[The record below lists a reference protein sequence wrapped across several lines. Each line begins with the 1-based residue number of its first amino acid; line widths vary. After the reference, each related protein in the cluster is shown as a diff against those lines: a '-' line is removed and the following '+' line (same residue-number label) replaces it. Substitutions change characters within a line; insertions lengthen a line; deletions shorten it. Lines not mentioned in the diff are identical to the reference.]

1 MKYEW
6 ERFFPQVILTRGKEY
21 YRSGAVE
28 NLRITDES
36 VFADVEGT
44 ETYEVEICFD
54 KNKID
59 YMECTCPYAEENEYC
74 KHMAAVMFA
83 YEEAKSTKQIAPEK
97 SEMSLEEIVRKL
109 PEETARE
116 LLIEYAKKHSDLY
129 DRIILFTKGDITPL
143 QKASWERE
151 IMQIYKSYC
160 HNGYINYYD
169 SYDYFMDFAD
179 FLGER
184 LGALIKHNY
193 LEEAFEL
200 CVEVYSVAFDA
211 EWDDSD
217 GGSGLFISAF
227 ADSLKE
233 IIYLADFPLREKIYR
248 RLLAECGGRPF
259 ACGEHNWIYDF
270 LLDEFDDKEL
280 LDNNLSLLEKEIC
293 NIMLSGESGYWLV
306 HLIEK
311 QAETMQRLGYDEKD
325 ITEFRAKH
333 RHLKHFR
340 LEEIK
345 EAIQKEENETAIGL
359 ILESRRLD
367 AEDAS
372 AMCLYSQWL
381 ISLYREEKM
390 AAEYEAELKK
400 YIFEHKQN
408 DIAYIL
414 ELKETVSEEEWRELF
429 EKILA
434 LPYCTG
440 EVRYNML
447 VNEKLYRRLMDELLA
462 EGYIY
467 WFERYENILKTHF
480 SEETRDIFF
489 RYVRRRMDGASTR
502 NEYAEIAKRL
512 RKLCNYPG
520 GEEMAKETVFEWR
533 VKYKRRSAMLD
544 ELKRAGF

>member
-6 ERFFPQVILTRGKEY
+6 KGFFPPILLTRGKEY
-21 YRSGAVE
+21 YRSGAVK
-28 NLRITDES
+28 NIRITDES

-44 ETYEVEICFD
+44 ETYQVEICFN
-54 KNKID
+54 KNEID
-59 YMECTCPYAEENEYC
+59 YMECTCLYAEENEYC
-74 KHMAAVMFA
+74 KHMAAVLFA
-83 YEEAKSTKQIAPEK
+83 YEEAKSDKPIVPEK
-97 SEMSLEEIVRKL
+97 GEMSLEEIVREL

-116 LLIEYAKKHSDLY
+116 LLIEYAKNHSDLY
-129 DRIILFTKGDITPL
+129 DRIMLFAKGKGTPL
-143 QKASWERE
+143 QKTSWKRE

-169 SYDYFMDFAD
+169 SYNYFMDFTD
-179 FLGER
+179 FLEEKS
-184 LGALIKHNY
+184 GALIKHNH

-200 CVEVYSVAFDA
+200 CFEVYSVAFDA

-217 GGSGLFISAF
+217 GGSGLFIGAF
-227 ADSLKE
+227 VDCLKE
-233 IIYLADFPLREKIYR
+233 IIYLADFTLREKVYR

-259 ACGEHNWIYDF
+259 ALCEHSWICDF
-270 LLDEFDDKEL
+270 LLDKFDDEEL

-293 NIMLSGESGYWLV
+293 NAMLSGENEYRLV

-311 QAETMQRLGYDEKD
+311 KAETMERLGFAEND
-325 ITEFRAKH
+325 IAEFRAKY

-345 EAIQKEENETAIGL
+345 EAMQKEENEKAIGL

-367 AEDAS
+367 AEDVS
-372 AMCLYSQWL
+372 AMRLYSQWL
-381 ISLYREEKM
+381 ISLYREENR
-390 AAEYEAELKK
+390 ATEYEYELTD
-400 YIFEHKQN
+400 YVFEHKQS

-414 ELKETVSEEEWRELF
+414 ELKEAVSEEKWQGLF

-462 EGYIY
+462 EGYIH
-467 WFERYENILKTHF
+467 WFERYENILKAHF
-480 SEETRDIFF
+480 PEETRDVFF
-489 RYVRRRMDGASTR
+489 GYVRRRMDGASTR
-502 NEYAEIAKRL
+502 NEYAELAKRL
-512 RKLCNYPG
+512 VKLCDYPG
-520 GEEMAKETVFEWR
+520 GEEMVSELVLEWR